1 MDVACVKWI
10 LLRLDDKDRI
20 NMAQGSGQ
28 VVGPCEQNDDRMGS
42 KNLRNFL
49 TS

>member
-1 MDVACVKWI
+1 MGTACVKWI
-10 LLRLDDKDRI
+10 LLRLEDKERI
-20 NMAQGSGQ
+20 NVGQGSAQ
-28 VVGPCEQNDDRMGS
+28 VAGPCEQNDDPMGS

>member
-1 MDVACVKWI
+1 MGAACVKWI
-10 LLRLDDKDRI
+10 LLRMDDKDRI

-28 VVGPCEQNDDRMGS
+28 VVGPCEQNDNPIGS